1 MNCEQLPMEREDFMS
16 INNNRVKLLFIM
28 ILTITF
34 VYFGFQY
41 VLPLFIPFVL
51 AYCIASGLLPLVHF
65 LHRKFKLPKLFGGI
79 LTLGIVGTGIGWALF
94 YLLDV
99 LLKQVVVLLKNMPI
113 YLSILSN
120 YLDKFCEGCDKFLG
134 IKLGTMQS
142 FIYSNFDGVL
152 VIVKNKIMP
161 VITTRSIN
169 LLIGI
174 VGFAGILLIVL
185 VSILLLIKDD
195 EQYKLSF
202 RQSIFYSEIHIVTSK
217 LSQMGVAYLRTQGI
231 MLLLISGLCTAGL
244 LIIGNKYALLIGI
257 AIGIFDAFPIL
268 GSGLILIPWGIIAL
282 FSKDIFTAAI
292 VLTVYLG
299 CQVTRQFLEP
309 RLLGNRIGIKPIFTL
324 MSMYAG
330 IHMFGIPGVILGPI
344 GLVIINTV
352 LKECKFRLNLC
363 HNEKNDSFE
372 S

>member
-1 MNCEQLPMEREDFMS
+1 MS
-16 INNNRVKLLFIM
+16 ITDNRVKLLFIM

-51 AYCIASGLLPLVHF
+51 AYCIAAGLLPLVGF
-65 LHRKFKLPKLFGGI
+65 LHRKFRVPKLFGGI

-99 LLKQVVVLLKNMPI
+99 LLKQVIVLLKNMPI

-152 VIVKNKIMP
+152 VIVKDKIMP

-169 LLIGI
+169 LLIGL
-174 VGFAGILLIVL
+174 VGFAGILLIIL

-195 EQYKLSF
+195 EQYKLGF
-202 RQSIFYSEIHIVTSK
+202 KQSIFYSEIHIVTSK

-231 MLLLISGLCTAGL
+231 MLLLISGFCTAGL
-244 LIIGNKYALLIGI
+244 LLIGNKYALLIGI

-268 GSGLILIPWGIIAL
+268 GSGLILVPWGIIAL
-282 FSKDIFTAAI
+282 FNKDIFTAAI

-299 CQVTRQFLEP
+299 CQITRQFLEP
-309 RLLGNRIGIKPIFTL
+309 RLLGNRIGIKPVFTL

-330 IHMFGIPGVILGPI
+330 IHLFGIPGVILGPI
-344 GLVIINTV
+344 GLVILNTV
-352 LKECKFRLNLC
+352 LKECKLRLNLC
-363 HNEKNDSFE
+363 HVEENDSFE

>member
-1 MNCEQLPMEREDFMS
+1 MS
-16 INNNRVKLLFIM
+16 INNSKVKLLFIM
-28 ILTITF
+28 MLTIIF

-51 AYCIASGLLPLVHF
+51 AYCISAGLLPLVYF
-65 LHRKFKLPKLFGGI
+65 LNRKFRVPKLFGGV

-94 YLLDV
+94 YILDI
-99 LLKQVVVLLKNMPI
+99 LLKQVVILLKNMPI

-120 YLDKFCEGCDKFLG
+120 YLDKLCEGFDKFLG

-152 VIVKNKIMP
+152 VVIKDKIMP

-174 VGFAGILLIVL
+174 VGFVGILLITL
-185 VSILLLIKDD
+185 VSILLLLKDD

-202 RQSIFYSEIHIVTSK
+202 KQSIFYSEIHIVTSK
-217 LSQMGVAYLRTQGI
+217 LSQMGLAYLRTQGI
-231 MLLLISGLCTAGL
+231 MFLLISVVCTAGM

-292 VLTVYLG
+292 VFTVYLI
-299 CQVTRQFLEP
+299 CQISRQFLEP
-309 RLLGNRIGIKPIFTL
+309 RLLGNRIGIKPVFTL

-330 IHMFGIPGVILGPI
+330 IRLFGIVGVLLGPI
-344 GLVIINTV
+344 SLVILHTV
-352 LKECKFRLNLC
+352 FKECKKRLNLSRT
-363 HNEKNDSFE
+363 EENDSFE